1 MHNIHKS
8 MAVPALNVQPPI
20 SDAVVLS
27 ADMQQTL
34 ALLTAYGIDQR
45 KLLRCSETGVLNTC
59 SARLKD
65 IVHYTGSGANDT
77 QSGPDTPCSEVMV
90 MGHPDN
96 TGNVWVRSGGT
107 ATVNNAWP
115 LAAGEPL
122 GFAIDNLK
130 QLSMLIVEDGE
141 KLIVAYCR

>member
-1 MHNIHKS
+1 MHNINKS
-8 MAVPALNVQPPI
+8 MAVPDLALHPPI
-20 SDAVVLS
+20 ADAVKLT
-27 ADMQQTL
+27 ADMQQSL

-45 KLLRCSETGVLNTC
+45 KLLRCSESGVLNTC

-65 IVHYTGSGANDT
+65 IVHYTGVGANDT
-77 QSGPDTPCSEVMV
+77 QSGSDTPCSEIMV

-107 ATVNNAWP
+107 ATVDNAWP

-122 GFAIDNLK
+122 GFTIDNLS
-130 QLSMLIVEDGE
+130 QLSMLIVVAAE